1 MCWHRLDRNL
11 DTAGSPGGPRRTEKS
26 VVSDTFSKTHE
37 ILLSNA
43 GSPSTDGSD
52 NLNCTA
58 AAPAVAPPE
67 SSSVKSSTTCT
78 NAAADEGTPEK
89 TIAPS
94 SSTPQQP
101 WGERQRRGSGASDRD
116 SALLPDLVSSPG
128 PCWLFSS
135 RWPLDSLYTGEL
147 TIVLSQIGVAVPIAD
162 AHCAGAPAQPLHYT
176 CSASCAM

>member
-1 MCWHRLDRNL
+1 M
-11 DTAGSPGGPRRTEKS
+11 
-26 VVSDTFSKTHE
+26 SDTLSKSHE

-58 AAPAVAPPE
+58 AAPAVVPPE

-101 WGERQRRGSGASDRD
+101 WGERQRRGSGVSDRD
-116 SALLPDLVSSPG
+116 NALLPDLITSANFG
-128 PCWLFSS
+128 EA
-135 RWPLDSLYTGEL
+135 PLY
-147 TIVLSQIGVAVPIAD
+147 
-162 AHCAGAPAQPLHYT
+162 
-176 CSASCAM
+176 